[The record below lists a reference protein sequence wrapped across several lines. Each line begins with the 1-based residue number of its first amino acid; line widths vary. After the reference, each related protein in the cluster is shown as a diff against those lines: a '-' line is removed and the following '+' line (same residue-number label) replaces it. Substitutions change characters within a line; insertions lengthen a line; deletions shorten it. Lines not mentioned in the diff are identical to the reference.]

1 MSQKSSHGG
10 LFERDSDFT
19 VLHWPTESSDLM
31 EHMWDVVELEIWIVA
46 VLMRNLEQLHDAFMQ
61 YEPRSEEATECSHEF
76 QAPHNFLQLNSISHL
91 ILGWCNVYT
100 HWPLWQ

>member
-10 LFERDSDFT
+10 LFERDSDFI
-19 VLHWPTESSDLM
+19 VVHWPTESSDLSLM

-76 QAPHNFLQLNSISHL
+76 QAPLTTSFR
-91 ILGWCNVYT
+91 
-100 HWPLWQ
+100 